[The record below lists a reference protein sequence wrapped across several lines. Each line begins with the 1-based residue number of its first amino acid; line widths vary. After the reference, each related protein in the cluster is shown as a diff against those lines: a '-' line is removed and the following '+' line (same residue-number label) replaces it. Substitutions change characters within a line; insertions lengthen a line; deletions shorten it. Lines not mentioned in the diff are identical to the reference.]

1 MRLALRLAVKGKGR
15 VAPNPLV
22 GAIVV
27 KDGVIIGRGYHRAYG
42 ADHAEV
48 MALKEAGEEARGAT
62 MVVTLEPCNHFGH
75 TPPCTQAI
83 IKAGI
88 RRVVFGMKDPNPSVA
103 GGGSQALRENGIL
116 VIENILEEKCQKL
129 NESFI
134 HFVSHQ
140 TPFVT
145 LKTAA
150 TLDGKIATHTG
161 DSRWITG
168 EKSRR
173 RVHRLRG
180 EMDAVMVGVG
190 TALKDDPL
198 LTCRLPGAWRQ
209 PLRIVIDTHLKLP
222 LSSNL
227 VRSCQEAPL
236 LIVIG
241 PEVPAGRREV
251 MASRGIEIL
260 ESPLYNDRVDLK
272 KLMINLGER
281 LITSILLEGG
291 SELNASALAAGIV
304 QKVLFFYAA
313 KILGGQ
319 GSLSM
324 IGGPS
329 PGALAAAIPLRS
341 CSVRR
346 SGEDFLMEG
355 YVEKTDTD

>member
-22 GAIVV
+22 GALVV
-27 KDGVIIGRGYHRAYG
+27 KDGAVIGRGYHRAYG

-103 GGGSQALRENGIL
+103 GGGEQTLRENGVL
-116 VIENILEEKCQKL
+116 VTEGILEEKCQKL

-134 HFVSHQ
+134 HFVSNQ

-180 EMDAVMVGVG
+180 EMDAVMVGIG

-241 PEVPAGRREV
+241 PGVPAGRCEV

-260 ESPLYNDRVDLK
+260 ALPLYNGRVDLK
-272 KLMINLGER
+272 KLMVNLGER

-329 PGALAAAIPLRS
+329 PGALAAAIPLRA

>member
-134 HFVSHQ
+134 HFVSHK